1 MICDQTTGGDYGA
14 AAADAFFEKSFYWI
28 GCEQEKNVFCLFS
41 EKLEERRA
49 LWLQVLRGHIK
60 AGLITRILERKKGD
74 ETLNAVF

>member
-1 MICDQTTGGDYGA
+1 MVQQQLMPSLKRAFTGSTA
-14 AAADAFFEKSFYWI
+14 SRK
-28 GCEQEKNVFCLFS
+28 KNVFCLFS